1 MKRMEDEQVRKR
13 NIIFHIRKS
22 AILWECGAKMFISI
36 FDLLPYFFLIY
47 IHINLLG
54 ASLNSFLSYGCH
66 IILQGSSLNP
76 FLSSGCH
83 IILDVICTYLMLYI
97 SDGTPLTSM

>member
-13 NIIFHIRKS
+13 NIILHIRKS

-36 FDLLPYFFLIY
+36 FGLLPYFFLIY

-54 ASLNSFLSYGCH
+54 ASLN
-66 IILQGSSLNP
+66 P
-76 FLSSGCH
+76 FVSSGCH
-83 IILDVICTYLMLYI
+83 IILAVICT
-97 SDGTPLTSM
+97 